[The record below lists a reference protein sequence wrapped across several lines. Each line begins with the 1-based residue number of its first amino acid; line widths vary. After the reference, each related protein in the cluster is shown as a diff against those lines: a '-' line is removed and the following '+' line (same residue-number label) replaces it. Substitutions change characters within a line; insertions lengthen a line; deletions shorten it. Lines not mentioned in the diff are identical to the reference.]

1 MWSVRSW
8 DKVRGE
14 VKHYRRREP
23 EKSVLY
29 QVVSQF
35 REKLPIIW
43 EDRFQQTYG
52 ALRTEVLKA
61 LDEYLNCG
69 LLCHGA
75 ARAYCDT
82 CKHSIL
88 VAFSC
93 KKRGI
98 CPSCSAKRA
107 VIFAE
112 HLYEQVLEKVEHR
125 HIVFSLPK
133 RIRAFFRY
141 DRKLNNIL
149 FNAAWGSIRDMS
161 QEAGTPASVLT
172 LQTAGEA
179 LNFNPHLHGAV
190 ANGLFLPDGTFKPFK
205 EINVTAINESFQNR
219 VLSALHKLELI
230 DDGTVE
236 QILSQEYSGFSV
248 WLGEHFID
256 SDSKKFVA
264 RYIERGPIS
273 LQKLSIQDDIITYT
287 TKDGKAHEFELLEFL
302 ALLTSH
308 LPNKY
313 ESITR
318 YYGYYSCRV
327 RGKRAKLIRVKSDT
341 ENTGIPEPTST
352 PSKTWAACMKKIL
365 EINPLEC
372 PKCKA
377 DMRIV
382 AFLTDNRE
390 IKKIMDNLGIPGP
403 EPPKK
408 IPVTKQPDEFDPQI
422 DISYDDF

>member
-8 DKVRGE
+8 DKARSE
-14 VKHYRRREP
+14 VTHYRRREP
-23 EKSVLY
+23 ERSVLY
-29 QVVSQF
+29 QIVSQF
-35 REKLPIIW
+35 REELPIVW
-43 EDRFQQTYG
+43 EDQFQQTYG
-52 ALRTEVLKA
+52 VLRSEVLKA
-61 LDEYLNCG
+61 LGEYLNCG
-69 LLCHGA
+69 ILSHGA
-75 ARAYCDT
+75 ARTYCDS
-82 CKHSIL
+82 CKHSVL

-107 VIFAE
+107 VLFAE
-112 HLYEQVLEKVEHR
+112 QIYDSVLEKVEHR

-141 DRKLNNIL
+141 DRKLGNIL
-149 FNAAWGSIRDMS
+149 FNAAWGSL
-161 QEAGTPASVLT
+161 QECLGTGGNPACILT

-179 LNFNPHLHGAV
+179 LNFNPHLHGAL
-190 ANGLFLPDGTFKPFK
+190 ANGLFLPDGSMQPFQ
-205 EINVTAINESFQNR
+205 EINIKAITESFQNR

-230 DDGTVE
+230 DDGTAQ
-236 QILSQEYSGFSV
+236 QILSQQYSGFSV
-248 WLGEHFID
+248 WFGEPFID
-256 SDSKKFVA
+256 PDSKKFVA

-287 TKDGKAHEFELLEFL
+287 TKDETRHEFEPLEFL

-318 YYGYYSCRV
+318 YYGHYSCRV
-327 RGKRAKLIRVKSDT
+327 RGKRAKLIKANHGEDT
-341 ENTGIPEPTST
+341 RMPEPAAL
-352 PSKTWAACMKKIL
+352 PSRSWAACMKKIL

-372 PKCKA
+372 PRCKA

-382 AFLTDNRE
+382 AFLTDARE

-408 IPVTKQPDEFDPQI
+408 IPVIKSDEFDTQI
-422 DISYDDF
+422 DISYDEF

>member
-1 MWSVRSW
+1 MWSIRSW
-8 DKVRGE
+8 ENAKRA
-14 VKHYRRREP
+14 VKHFRRREP
-23 EKSVLY
+23 EKSALY
-29 QVVSQF
+29 SIVSQF
-35 REKLPIIW
+35 REELPIIW
-43 EDRFQQTYG
+43 EDNFQKQYG
-52 ALRTEVLKA
+52 VLRTEVLKA

-75 ARAYCDT
+75 ARAYCDR
-82 CKHSIL
+82 CEHSMLI
-88 VAFSC
+88 AFSC

-112 HLYEQVLEKVEHR
+112 HLYESVLEKVEHR
-125 HIVFSLPK
+125 HIVFSLPR

-141 DRKLNNIL
+141 DRNLNNIL
-149 FNAAWGSIRDMS
+149 FNAAWGSI
-161 QEAGTPASVLT
+161 QEILCTTGTPASVLT

-179 LNFNPHLHGAV
+179 LNFNPHLHGAI
-190 ANGLFLPDGTFKPFK
+190 ANGLFLSDGTFVPFQD
-205 EINVTAINESFQNR
+205 INTAALTESFQTR
-219 VLSALHKLELI
+219 VLAALDKLELI

-236 QILSQEYSGFSV
+236 QILSQAYSGFSV
-248 WLGEHFID
+248 WLGEPFID

-273 LQKLSIQDDIITYT
+273 LQKLSIQDDIVTYT
-287 TKDGKAHEFELLEFL
+287 TKDGKAHEFEPLEFL

-318 YYGYYSCRV
+318 YYGHYSCRV
-327 RGKRAKLIRVKSDT
+327 RGKRAKLNKAAITDL
-341 ENTGIPEPTST
+341 TGLPDPITS
-352 PSKTWAACMKKIL
+352 PSASWAACMKRVF

-372 PKCKA
+372 PRCMA
-377 DMRIV
+377 EMRIIS
-382 AFLTDNRE
+382 FLTDTRE
-390 IKKIMDNLGIPGP
+390 IKKIMDNIGIPGP

-408 IPVTKQPDEFDPQI
+408 IPVYTHDDFDPQV